1 MLEQRSNVNT
11 PRSEWWFATELTK
24 LLPCATSR
32 QYALRCFCQCP
43 HFHLLKDNEF
53 IKQKQY
59 MLVGCDDSSQA
70 AVQPK
75 APLLQILR
83 VAGAQEE
90 VFTLKEVMHYLGQ
103 YIMGKQLYD
112 KQRQHIV
119 HCQDDPLGELL
130 EVDSFSVKNPSPV
143 YEMLKKYL
151 VVLGCSDAAENL
163 SVGRECVEGGVE
175 DRGQVK
181 PKPGAQRKQRPAAF
195 LASLHT
201 TLTPSQRRPRE
212 PDDDSLEGLPRS
224 ACKRAKLDVTLDDWD
239 LSGLPWWFLGNLR
252 SNYSRRSNGSTDI
265 HTNQEEDTAIVSDTT
280 DDLWFLTEGESEQ
293 VSVEMTEA
301 ALEEGSAGEGE
312 ALPEDDDGGGG
323 REEKADREEEPD
335 EDSQCLSD
343 DTDTEI
349 STQDAWQCT
358 ECRKYNTP
366 LQRYCVR
373 CWALRKNWYK
383 DVPRLAHSLSVPD
396 IPACSSLT
404 THDEEDDSDTGI
416 DVPDCSR
423 TVSDP
428 VILPSHSTA
437 DRPLPTMAIG
447 KGKGPSGFRKNEL
460 RSEGESQEN
469 LGMEVEDVR
478 LLLEPCKLCRVRAR
492 NGNILHGGFVFLAV
506 VTCYFST
513 VLCVWKSP
521 VHRLKSIRLCSGCVK
536 VELEHIAMHYMCVSI
551 VQAHGSSPYH
561 PVQCSPSEVQLQ
573 SMRVPQL
580 ILLAQNNGGLVY
592 ELLRCWKPK
601 LLFLSC
607 QTLAMNTKT
616 RDYSAIKAPVSSSTG
631 WATELLF
638 PPDFESFLQASGAL

>member
-1 MLEQRSNVNT
+1 MSSLSAEPPASSSSCRT
-11 PRSEWWFATELTK
+11 
-24 LLPCATSR
+24 LPGEGN
-32 QYALRCFCQCP
+32 Q
-43 HFHLLKDNEF
+43 
-53 IKQKQY
+53 
-59 MLVGCDDSSQA
+59 
-70 AVQPK
+70 VQPK
-75 APLLQILR
+75 GPLLQILR

-90 VFTLKEVMHYLGQ
+90 TFTLKEVMHYLGQ

-130 EVDSFSVKNPSPV
+130 EVESFSVKNPSPV

-151 VVLGCSDAAENL
+151 VVLGSSDAAENL

-175 DRGQVK
+175 DRGQTFG
-181 PKPGAQRKQRPAAF
+181 GAVQAGLKAVSDGPVLQ
-195 LASLHT
+195 
-201 TLTPSQRRPRE
+201 TPSQRRPRE

-224 ACKRAKLDVTLDDWD
+224 ACKRPKLDVTLEEWD

-265 HTNQEEDTAIVSDTT
+265 HTNQRSPAQEDTAVVSDTT
-280 DDLWFLTEGESEQ
+280 DDLWFLTEGGSEQ
-293 VSVEMTEA
+293 VSVEMKEA
-301 ALEEGSAGEGE
+301 ALEEGSGGEGE
-312 ALPEDDDGGGG
+312 CPPEDDDGGKD
-323 REEKADREEEPD
+323 EKLDEMQEEPD

-437 DRPLPTMAIG
+437 DRPLPTTIAG
-447 KGKGPSGFRKNEL
+447 KGKGPWLSSYHSNEQL
-460 RSEGESQEN
+460 SEGENQES

-478 LLLEPCKLCRVRAR
+478 PEALLEPCKLCRVRPR
-492 NGNILHGGFVFLAV
+492 NGNIIHGHTAHLLTCFPCARRLHKFHAP
-506 VTCYFST
+506 C
-513 VLCVWKSP
+513 P
-521 VHRLKSIRLCSGCVK
+521 GCGKLIQK
-536 VELEHIAMHYMCVSI
+536 VIKI
-551 VQAHGSSPYH
+551 F
-561 PVQCSPSEVQLQ
+561 
-573 SMRVPQL
+573 
-580 ILLAQNNGGLVY
+580 IL
-592 ELLRCWKPK
+592 
-601 LLFLSC
+601 
-607 QTLAMNTKT
+607 
-616 RDYSAIKAPVSSSTG
+616 
-631 WATELLF
+631 
-638 PPDFESFLQASGAL
+638 

>member
-1 MLEQRSNVNT
+1 MNALSAEPLASSSSCRT
-11 PRSEWWFATELTK
+11 
-24 LLPCATSR
+24 LPGEGN
-32 QYALRCFCQCP
+32 Q
-43 HFHLLKDNEF
+43 
-53 IKQKQY
+53 
-59 MLVGCDDSSQA
+59 
-70 AVQPK
+70 VQPK

-130 EVDSFSVKNPSPV
+130 EVESFSVKNPSPV

-151 VVLGCSDAAENL
+151 VVLGGSDAAENL

-175 DRGQVK
+175 DRGQICGGVVK
-181 PKPGAQRKQRPAAF
+181 AGLEAVSAAP
-195 LASLHT
+195 LLP
-201 TLTPSQRRPRE
+201 TPSQRRPRE

-224 ACKRAKLDVTLDDWD
+224 ACKRPKLDVTLDEWD

-280 DDLWFLTEGESEQ
+280 DDLWFLTEGGSEQ
-293 VSVEMTEA
+293 VSVEMKEA
-301 ALEEGSAGEGE
+301 ALDEGSAGEGE
-312 ALPEDDDGGGG
+312 VLPEDDDGGGK
-323 REEKADREEEPD
+323 EEKADKEMQEEPE

-349 STQDAWQCT
+349 STQDAWQCS

-366 LQRYCVR
+366 FQKYCVR

-404 THDEEDDSDTGI
+404 THDNDEEDDSDAGI

-437 DRPLPTMAIG
+437 DRPLPTMISR
-447 KGKGPSGFRKNEL
+447 KGKEPWPSSFLSDGQF
-460 RSEGESQEN
+460 SGGDSQEN
-469 LGMEVEDVR
+469 LGMEIEEVR
-478 LLLEPCKLCRVRAR
+478 PEALLELCKLCRVRPR
-492 NGNILHGGFVFLAV
+492 NGNIIHGRTAHLLTCFTCARRLHKFHAP
-506 VTCYFST
+506 C
-513 VLCVWKSP
+513 P
-521 VHRLKSIRLCSGCVK
+521 GCGKIIQK
-536 VELEHIAMHYMCVSI
+536 V
-551 VQAHGSSPYH
+551 
-561 PVQCSPSEVQLQ
+561 
-573 SMRVPQL
+573 
-580 ILLAQNNGGLVY
+580 
-592 ELLRCWKPK
+592 
-601 LLFLSC
+601 
-607 QTLAMNTKT
+607 
-616 RDYSAIKAPVSSSTG
+616 IKI
-631 WATELLF
+631 F
-638 PPDFESFLQASGAL
+638 FI

>member
-1 MLEQRSNVNT
+1 MMSSLSVQPPASSSSCRT
-11 PRSEWWFATELTK
+11 
-24 LLPCATSR
+24 LPGEGN
-32 QYALRCFCQCP
+32 Q
-43 HFHLLKDNEF
+43 
-53 IKQKQY
+53 
-59 MLVGCDDSSQA
+59 
-70 AVQPK
+70 VQPK

-83 VAGAQEE
+83 IAGAQED

-151 VVLGCSDAAENL
+151 VVLDCVHAAENL

-175 DRGQVK
+175 DRGQVCGGVSK
-181 PKPGAQRKQRPAAF
+181 AGLEAGGDRP
-195 LASLHT
+195 LL
-201 TLTPSQRRPRE
+201 LQTPSQRRPRE
-212 PDDDSLEGLPRS
+212 PDEDSLEGLPRS
-224 ACKRAKLDVTLDDWD
+224 VCKRPKLDVTLDEWD

-293 VSVEMTEA
+293 VSVEMKEA
-301 ALEEGSAGEGE
+301 ALEEGSGGEGE
-312 ALPEDDDGGGG
+312 APPEEEEGKD
-323 REEKADREEEPD
+323 EKADREMQEEPD

-358 ECRKYNTP
+358 ECRKFNTP

-416 DVPDCSR
+416 DVPECTR

-437 DRPLPTMAIG
+437 DRPLPTMVIG
-447 KGKGPSGFRKNEL
+447 KGKAPRPSGLPKDEQL
-460 RSEGESQEN
+460 SGGESQES
-469 LGMEVEDVR
+469 LGMEVEVKPEA
-478 LLLEPCKLCRVRAR
+478 LMEPCKLCRVRPR
-492 NGNILHGGFVFLAV
+492 NGNIIHGRTAHLLTCFPCARRLHKFHAP
-506 VTCYFST
+506 C
-513 VLCVWKSP
+513 P
-521 VHRLKSIRLCSGCVK
+521 GCGK
-536 VELEHIAMHYMCVSI
+536 II
-551 VQAHGSSPYH
+551 Q
-561 PVQCSPSEVQLQ
+561 
-573 SMRVPQL
+573 RVIKIF
-580 ILLAQNNGGLVY
+580 IL
-592 ELLRCWKPK
+592 
-601 LLFLSC
+601 
-607 QTLAMNTKT
+607 
-616 RDYSAIKAPVSSSTG
+616 
-631 WATELLF
+631 
-638 PPDFESFLQASGAL
+638 

>member
-1 MLEQRSNVNT
+1 M
-11 PRSEWWFATELTK
+11 
-24 LLPCATSR
+24 
-32 QYALRCFCQCP
+32 
-43 HFHLLKDNEF
+43 
-53 IKQKQY
+53 
-59 MLVGCDDSSQA
+59 
-70 AVQPK
+70 QPK

-130 EVDSFSVKNPSPV
+130 EVESFSVKNPSPV

-151 VVLGCSDAAENL
+151 VVLDAAENL
-163 SVGRECVEGGVE
+163 SVRRECVEGGVE
-175 DRGQVK
+175 DRGQVCGGVVK
-181 PKPGAQRKQRPAAF
+181 TGLEAGSDRP
-195 LASLHT
+195 LLQ
-201 TLTPSQRRPRE
+201 TPSQRRPRE

-224 ACKRAKLDVTLDDWD
+224 AYKRPKLDVTLDEWD

-293 VSVEMTEA
+293 VSVEMKEA
-301 ALEEGSAGEGE
+301 ALEEGSGGEVE
-312 ALPEDDDGGGG
+312 APPDDEEGGGKDD
-323 REEKADREEEPD
+323 KADKEMQEDPD

-358 ECRKYNTP
+358 ECRKFNTP
-366 LQRYCVR
+366 LQKYCVR

-383 DVPRLAHSLSVPD
+383 DVPRLVHSLSVPD

-404 THDEEDDSDTGI
+404 AHDEDDDSDAGI

-437 DRPLPTMAIG
+437 DRPLPTMGAG
-447 KGKGPSGFRKNEL
+447 KGKGPRQSVRHREEQL
-460 RSEGESQEN
+460 SAESQEI
-469 LGMEVEDVR
+469 LDMDVEER
-478 LLLEPCKLCRVRAR
+478 PEALLEPCKLCRVRPR
-492 NGNILHGGFVFLAV
+492 NGNIIHGRTAHLLTCFPCARRLHKFHAP
-506 VTCYFST
+506 C
-513 VLCVWKSP
+513 P
-521 VHRLKSIRLCSGCVK
+521 GCGKIIQK
-536 VELEHIAMHYMCVSI
+536 VIKIYI
-551 VQAHGSSPYH
+551 V
-561 PVQCSPSEVQLQ
+561 
-573 SMRVPQL
+573 
-580 ILLAQNNGGLVY
+580 
-592 ELLRCWKPK
+592 
-601 LLFLSC
+601 
-607 QTLAMNTKT
+607 
-616 RDYSAIKAPVSSSTG
+616 
-631 WATELLF
+631 
-638 PPDFESFLQASGAL
+638 

>member
-1 MLEQRSNVNT
+1 MHRTQGLVLRPWINANSSRLCSFTMSSLSTQPLASSSSCRT
-11 PRSEWWFATELTK
+11 
-24 LLPCATSR
+24 LPGEGN
-32 QYALRCFCQCP
+32 Q
-43 HFHLLKDNEF
+43 
-53 IKQKQY
+53 
-59 MLVGCDDSSQA
+59 
-70 AVQPK
+70 VQPK

-175 DRGQVK
+175 DRGQMCGGVVK
-181 PKPGAQRKQRPAAF
+181 AGLEACRDGPLLQ
-195 LASLHT
+195 
-201 TLTPSQRRPRE
+201 TPSQRRPRE

-224 ACKRAKLDVTLDDWD
+224 ACKRPKLDVTLDEWD

-265 HTNQEEDTAIVSDTT
+265 HTNQLSPAQEEDTAIVSDTT
-280 DDLWFLTEGESEQ
+280 DDLWFLTEGGSEQ
-293 VSVEMTEA
+293 VSVEMKEA

-312 ALPEDDDGGGG
+312 ALPEDDDEGGK
-323 REEKADREEEPD
+323 EEKADREMQEEPD

-358 ECRKYNTP
+358 ECKKYNTP

-396 IPACSSLT
+396 IPACSSLA

-437 DRPLPTMAIG
+437 ERPLPTMITG
-447 KGKGPSGFRKNEL
+447 KGKGPWPSSFHKDEQL
-460 RSEGESQEN
+460 SEGESQEN
-469 LGMEVEDVR
+469 LGMEIEEVR
-478 LLLEPCKLCRVRAR
+478 PEALLEPCKLCRVRPR
-492 NGNILHGGFVFLAV
+492 NGNIIHGRTAHLLTCFPCARRLHKFHAP
-506 VTCYFST
+506 C
-513 VLCVWKSP
+513 P
-521 VHRLKSIRLCSGCVK
+521 GCGKIIQK
-536 VELEHIAMHYMCVSI
+536 VIKI
-551 VQAHGSSPYH
+551 F
-561 PVQCSPSEVQLQ
+561 
-573 SMRVPQL
+573 
-580 ILLAQNNGGLVY
+580 IL
-592 ELLRCWKPK
+592 
-601 LLFLSC
+601 
-607 QTLAMNTKT
+607 
-616 RDYSAIKAPVSSSTG
+616 
-631 WATELLF
+631 
-638 PPDFESFLQASGAL
+638 

>member
-11 PRSEWWFATELTK
+11 PRLGSFTMSSVSVSAQPLAASASCRT
-24 LLPCATSR
+24 LPGEGN
-32 QYALRCFCQCP
+32 Q
-43 HFHLLKDNEF
+43 
-53 IKQKQY
+53 
-59 MLVGCDDSSQA
+59 
-70 AVQPK
+70 VQPK

-175 DRGQVK
+175 DRGQTCGGVVK
-181 PKPGAQRKQRPAAF
+181 AGLEAGRDWPLLQ
-195 LASLHT
+195 
-201 TLTPSQRRPRE
+201 TPSQRRPRE

-265 HTNQEEDTAIVSDTT
+265 HTNQLSPAQEEDTAIVSDTT

-323 REEKADREEEPD
+323 REEKADREMQEEPD

-492 NGNILHGGFVFLAV
+492 NGNILHGVF
-506 VTCYFST
+506 
-513 VLCVWKSP
+513 P
-521 VHRLKSIRLCSGCVK
+521 
-536 VELEHIAMHYMCVSI
+536 
-551 VQAHGSSPYH
+551 
-561 PVQCSPSEVQLQ
+561 
-573 SMRVPQL
+573 
-580 ILLAQNNGGLVY
+580 
-592 ELLRCWKPK
+592 
-601 LLFLSC
+601 
-607 QTLAMNTKT
+607 
-616 RDYSAIKAPVSSSTG
+616 
-631 WATELLF
+631 
-638 PPDFESFLQASGAL
+638 

>member
-1 MLEQRSNVNT
+1 MSSLSPQTLASSSSCRT
-11 PRSEWWFATELTK
+11 
-24 LLPCATSR
+24 LPGEGN
-32 QYALRCFCQCP
+32 Q
-43 HFHLLKDNEF
+43 
-53 IKQKQY
+53 
-59 MLVGCDDSSQA
+59 
-70 AVQPK
+70 VQPK

-130 EVDSFSVKNPSPV
+130 EVESFSVKNPSPV

-163 SVGRECVEGGVE
+163 SVGRECVDGGVE
-175 DRGQVK
+175 DRGQLCGGLVK
-181 PKPGAQRKQRPAAF
+181 AGLEAVSDVPLLQ
-195 LASLHT
+195 
-201 TLTPSQRRPRE
+201 TPSQRRPRE

-224 ACKRAKLDVTLDDWD
+224 ACKRPKLDVTLDEWD

-265 HTNQEEDTAIVSDTT
+265 HTNQLSPAQEEDTAIVSDTT

-293 VSVEMTEA
+293 VSVEMKEA
-301 ALEEGSAGEGE
+301 ALEEGSGGEGE
-312 ALPEDDDGGGG
+312 PPPEDDDGGGAG
-323 REEKADREEEPD
+323 KEEKADREMQEEPD

-366 LQRYCVR
+366 NQRYCVR

-396 IPACSSLT
+396 IPACSLLA

-428 VILPSHSTA
+428 IILPSHSTA
-437 DRPLPTMAIG
+437 DRPLPTMITG
-447 KGKGPSGFRKNEL
+447 KSQAQWPSSFLKDEQLSDGD
-460 RSEGESQEN
+460 SQEN
-469 LGMEVEDVR
+469 LGMEVEEVR
-478 LLLEPCKLCRVRAR
+478 PEALLEPCKLCRVRPR
-492 NGNILHGGFVFLAV
+492 NGNIIHGRTAHLLTCFPCARRLHKFQAPCPGFTSVISA
-506 VTCYFST
+506 
-513 VLCVWKSP
+513 
-521 VHRLKSIRLCSGCVK
+521 
-536 VELEHIAMHYMCVSI
+536 ELEKS
-551 VQAHGSSPYH
+551 
-561 PVQCSPSEVQLQ
+561 
-573 SMRVPQL
+573 
-580 ILLAQNNGGLVY
+580 AQVFVAPRF
-592 ELLRCWKPK
+592 EL
-601 LLFLSC
+601 
-607 QTLAMNTKT
+607 
-616 RDYSAIKAPVSSSTG
+616 
-631 WATELLF
+631 
-638 PPDFESFLQASGAL
+638 

>member
-1 MLEQRSNVNT
+1 MS
-11 PRSEWWFATELTK
+11 S
-24 LLPCATSR
+24 LPPQPLA
-32 QYALRCFCQCP
+32 A
-43 HFHLLKDNEF
+43 
-53 IKQKQY
+53 
-59 MLVGCDDSSQA
+59 SSACRTLPGEGNQ
-70 AVQPK
+70 VQPK

-83 VAGAQEE
+83 VAGAQED

-130 EVDSFSVKNPSPV
+130 EVESFSVKNPSPV

-151 VVLGCSDAAENL
+151 VVLGCADAAENL

-175 DRGQVK
+175 DRGQMCGGLVK
-181 PKPGAQRKQRPAAF
+181 AGMEARSDAPLLQ
-195 LASLHT
+195 
-201 TLTPSQRRPRE
+201 TPSQRRPRE

-224 ACKRAKLDVTLDDWD
+224 AHKRPKLEVSLDEWD

-252 SNYSRRSNGSTDI
+252 NNYSRRSNGSTDI
-265 HTNQEEDTAIVSDTT
+265 HTNQLSPAQEEDTAIVSDTT

-293 VSVEMTEA
+293 VSVEMKEA
-301 ALEEGSAGEGE
+301 ALEEGSGGE
-312 ALPEDDDGGGG
+312 AEAQLEDDDGGGK
-323 REEKADREEEPD
+323 EEKSDREMQEEPD

-396 IPACSSLT
+396 IPACSSLAA
-404 THDEEDDSDTGI
+404 HDEDDDSDAGI

-437 DRPLPTMAIG
+437 DRPLPTMGVAMG
-447 KGKGPSGFRKNEL
+447 KGKGPQPPGYSRGHGGL
-460 RSEGESQEN
+460 SLGESQES
-469 LGMEVEDVR
+469 LGMEVEDAR
-478 LLLEPCKLCRVRAR
+478 PEELLEPCKLCRVRPR
-492 NGNILHGGFVFLAV
+492 NGNIIHGRTAHLLTCFPCARRLHKFQAP
-506 VTCYFST
+506 C
-513 VLCVWKSP
+513 P
-521 VHRLKSIRLCSGCVK
+521 GCGKIIQK
-536 VELEHIAMHYMCVSI
+536 VIKIFI
-551 VQAHGSSPYH
+551 V
-561 PVQCSPSEVQLQ
+561 
-573 SMRVPQL
+573 
-580 ILLAQNNGGLVY
+580 
-592 ELLRCWKPK
+592 
-601 LLFLSC
+601 
-607 QTLAMNTKT
+607 
-616 RDYSAIKAPVSSSTG
+616 
-631 WATELLF
+631 
-638 PPDFESFLQASGAL
+638 